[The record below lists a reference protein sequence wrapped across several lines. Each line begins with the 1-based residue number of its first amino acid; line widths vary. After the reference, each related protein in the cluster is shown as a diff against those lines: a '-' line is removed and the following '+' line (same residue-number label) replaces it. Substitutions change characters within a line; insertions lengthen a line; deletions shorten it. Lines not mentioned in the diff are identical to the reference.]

1 MTDTAETLPG
11 MGIPTPPIGSVEVE
25 TQRQIDALRRAGY
38 IEEHHAGQVALAL
51 FTARAVDRS
60 AGHGAPSGQANLI
73 RALREIFELLPS
85 PEAASQDALDKA
97 LEALR
102 DNDDAEV

>member
-1 MTDTAETLPG
+1 MTQEPPMLDGLEPPAQP
-11 MGIPTPPIGSVEVE
+11 MGVVERE
-25 TQRQIDALRRAGY
+25 TQAQIDALKAQGY
-38 IEEHHAGQVALAL
+38 LEAHHAGQVALAL

-60 AGHGAPSGQANLI
+60 EDRGAPSGQANLI
-73 RALREIFELLPS
+73 RALREIYELLPS

-102 DNDDAEV
+102 ENDDAEV